1 MGDHHQR
8 RILELLRADVWG
20 EGSQIRSI
28 IGNFSYPTLFESIAI
43 LAIVFIAAFV
53 AYRKKNWSRL
63 KRAMLPVFV
72 LYLGFVIGITILY
85 RYPFNQGQYNLELFW
100 SYKKNSR
107 RLYLEILL
115 NYLMLF
121 PLGLITPLYVK
132 RRWVVLDGLIF
143 SLSIEVMQLLLKRGL
158 FEFDDIVGNMAG
170 VLIGIGVYSVVKS
183 MRRRLTGGFE

>member
-1 MGDHHQR
+1 
-8 RILELLRADVWG
+8 
-20 EGSQIRSI
+20 
-28 IGNFSYPTLFESIAI
+28 LFESIDL
-43 LAIVFIAAFV
+43 LAIIFIAAFV

-63 KRAMLPVFV
+63 KRTMLPVFV

-85 RYPFNQGQYNLELFW
+85 RYPFDQGQYNFELFW

-107 RLYLEILL
+107 RLYREILL

-121 PLGLITPLYVK
+121 PFGMIGPLYVK
-132 RRWVVLDGLIF
+132 KRWTVLTGLIF